1 MAKDKNKTITINDI
15 EYNLDD
21 FSQEQSA
28 MLNHINDVDRKLAN
42 ARFNVDQLA
51 LNREAFV
58 KALAE
63 SLEDI
68 TLQNDSDGNGDYIA
82 KWEHPTLAQPTQEQL
97 NAVGGE

>member
-21 FSQEQSA
+21 FNQEQSA

-63 SLEDI
+63 SLED
-68 TLQNDSDGNGDYIA
+68 
-82 KWEHPTLAQPTQEQL
+82 KP
-97 NAVGGE
+97 